1 MRKRIFKAVA
11 ALAAFSLAA
20 YLAPKKDKKQG
31 ASPVPLGESI
41 SYLPEQGGVCRDPV
55 CLFYYRPAQWNESR
69 PVFIA
74 FHGFGR
80 KADRFCRAQTP
91 LWRTRKMFWLSVLN
105 FQRKNI
111 PVPAGIRKL
120 I

>member
-41 SYLPEQGGVCRDPV
+41 SYYPNRAVCAGIR
-55 CLFYYRPAQWNESR
+55 S
-69 PVFIA
+69 VFFITDRHSGMSHVP
-74 FHGFGR
+74 FLSPFTDSDGR
-80 KADRFCRAQTP
+80 LTVSAGHFT